1 MLVEPLSK
9 VTMVKWKKAL
19 DDNFNYWSFSP
30 LKILN
35 LNNNLKNKNI
45 KWQTNIAYKHNKHLI
60 AQRQQMSIYCLAALF
75 YLSFCHSSSTF
86 SQLIFFSKHLTLDF
100 GWRRQSIQFT
110 VNKVVNRLCSESTPS
125 VFAHYNSVNGH
136 WAQRWISCW
145 AAAAA
150 AAAAPHR

>member
-1 MLVEPLSK
+1 M
-9 VTMVKWKKAL
+9 KKRAL

-30 LKILN
+30 LKILHP
-35 LNNNLKNKNI
+35 NNNLKSKNI

-60 AQRQQMSIYCLAALF
+60 AQRQIMSIYCLAALF

-86 SQLIFFSKHLTLDF
+86 SQLIFFFQNIWHLILDDV
-100 GWRRQSIQFT
+100 GIQFT

-136 WAQRWISCW
+136 WAQKWISCW
-145 AAAAA
+145 AVSA
-150 AAAAPHR
+150 AAAAPSAPHR